1 MKAIEILNRC
11 RAADA
16 EISRI
21 RQRIEQRNS
30 ALYRITASPMDANG
44 GSRASGNHDKIGTLE
59 ADIDT
64 LQRQMLARKRAKQV
78 EIAAACALLDYL
90 DAASSDVLYR
100 FYVLGET
107 AAAIEKAFDGEPVKN
122 VMIAR
127 YDISYIEKVF
137 APEDR
142 VERIYI
148 NFCNPWTKRPKYAK
162 RRLTHPRQLMQYREF
177 LVDGGEIWFKT
188 DDDALF
194 EESMPYFDACGFEL
208 RYQTGDLHAAGVTPN
223 YVSEHEMKFT
233 ALGVPI
239 KFARFAKK
247 PGKVELDPVRWV
259 MPGAFAKLREDD
271 ETEEP

>member
-90 DAASSDVLYR
+90 DAATFS
-100 FYVLGET
+100 T
-107 AAAIEKAFDGEPVKN
+107 AFMCWAKPPQP
-122 VMIAR
+122 
-127 YDISYIEKVF
+127 S
-137 APEDR
+137 PPR
-142 VERIYI
+142 VGIKPGR
-148 NFCNPWTKRPKYAK
+148 CGQKRPK
-162 RRLTHPRQLMQYREF
+162 R
-177 LVDGGEIWFKT
+177 
-188 DDDALF
+188 
-194 EESMPYFDACGFEL
+194 
-208 RYQTGDLHAAGVTPN
+208 
-223 YVSEHEMKFT
+223 
-233 ALGVPI
+233 
-239 KFARFAKK
+239 
-247 PGKVELDPVRWV
+247 
-259 MPGAFAKLREDD
+259 
-271 ETEEP
+271 

>member
-21 RQRIEQRNS
+21 QQRIEQRNS

-64 LQRQMLARKRAKQV
+64 LERQMLARKRAKQV

-107 AAAIEKAFDGEPVKN
+107 AAAIA
-122 VMIAR
+122 A
-127 YDISYIEKVF
+127 
-137 APEDR
+137 
-142 VERIYI
+142 
-148 NFCNPWTKRPKYAK
+148 
-162 RRLTHPRQLMQYREF
+162 
-177 LVDGGEIWFKT
+177 
-188 DDDALF
+188 
-194 EESMPYFDACGFEL
+194 ACG
-208 RYQTGDLHAAGVTPN
+208 YQAGTV
-223 YVSEHEMKFT
+223 
-233 ALGVPI
+233 
-239 KFARFAKK
+239 RAKK
-247 PGKVELDPVRWV
+247 AEALKLLAEMDSAQIDATLPG
-259 MPGAFAKLREDD
+259 
-271 ETEEP
+271 

>member
-21 RQRIEQRNS
+21 QQRIEQRNS

-64 LQRQMLARKRAKQV
+64 LERQMLARKRAKQV

-107 AAAIEKAFDGEPVKN
+107 AAAIA
-122 VMIAR
+122 A
-127 YDISYIEKVF
+127 
-137 APEDR
+137 
-142 VERIYI
+142 
-148 NFCNPWTKRPKYAK
+148 
-162 RRLTHPRQLMQYREF
+162 
-177 LVDGGEIWFKT
+177 
-188 DDDALF
+188 
-194 EESMPYFDACGFEL
+194 ACG
-208 RYQTGDLHAAGVTPN
+208 YQAGTVRAKKA
-223 YVSEHEMKFT
+223 E
-233 ALGVPI
+233 
-239 KFARFAKK
+239 ARFWSGLQGRMEGWLARGRKDAIIRRCC
-247 PGKVELDPVRWV
+247 ESLSIHRQTLE
-259 MPGAFAKLREDD
+259 KL
-271 ETEEP
+271 PFFC

>member
-1 MKAIEILNRC
+1 MTASASSHEAWYPNVEKTSQT
-11 RAADA
+11 DD
-16 EISRI
+16 
-21 RQRIEQRNS
+21 QRIEDITVLPPPEHLIRFFPIRGTEVESLIGDTRRN
-30 ALYRITASPMDANG
+30 
-44 GSRASGNHDKIGTLE
+44 
-59 ADIDT
+59 
-64 LQRQMLARKRAKQV
+64 
-78 EIAAACALLDYL
+78 
-90 DAASSDVLYR
+90 
-100 FYVLGET
+100 
-107 AAAIEKAFDGEPVKN
+107 IEKAFDGEPVKN

-194 EESMPYFDACGFEL
+194 EESLPYFDACGFEL

>member
-21 RQRIEQRNS
+21 QQRIEQRNS

-107 AAAIEKAFDGEPVKN
+107 AVAIAA
-122 VMIAR
+122 
-127 YDISYIEKVF
+127 
-137 APEDR
+137 
-142 VERIYI
+142 
-148 NFCNPWTKRPKYAK
+148 
-162 RRLTHPRQLMQYREF
+162 
-177 LVDGGEIWFKT
+177 
-188 DDDALF
+188 
-194 EESMPYFDACGFEL
+194 ACG
-208 RYQTGDLHAAGVTPN
+208 YQAGTV
-223 YVSEHEMKFT
+223 
-233 ALGVPI
+233 
-239 KFARFAKK
+239 RAKK
-247 PGKVELDPVRWV
+247 AEALKLPAEMDSAQIDATLPGWYLRGDKDGSNGSNFNSADLPKWQERDAPPV
-259 MPGAFAKLREDD
+259 
-271 ETEEP
+271 